1 MTQFIPLTAL
11 FESPTNPRKTYNQAA
26 LVELAETIKAVG
38 LLQPIKVRPM
48 PMMGDETHHTYEIIF
63 GHRRFRATKLAGLE
77 EIECDV
83 VDMTDEMVEQVQ
95 LIENLQRD
103 DVDPV
108 EEAEGLQRLIETHHM
123 RAEDL
128 AGTLGIKRTTI
139 YNKLKLSN
147 ASPKVKEACQQQIIG
162 SEIATQIARLP
173 QSIQAAALKRVTV
186 MKPHTE
192 AGQTTQKP
200 TALPLR
206 DALQILRGSFTVSLT
221 NAPFDPE
228 NTRLGGVQ
236 LDDCTACS
244 QCPSHSDN
252 EPALLADFGAGVC
265 TDTPCFEAKKA
276 AWVAWQI
283 QDARNRDVLIFE
295 GEHAKRICPH
305 GFAWSLEGWVDIK
318 DVSATLTGAA
328 NEEDQE
334 LDFAALCKIAGDKA
348 PTPAL
353 LVNEA
358 VVTRPNAPR
367 LIWIITNQEA
377 LELVEM
383 IEGPATFGTTG
394 NSDDDEEAAPQE
406 PPEVCAVRDTS
417 SWRKV
422 KTAITKAMRTTT
434 RDTEDLR
441 LVVKALLDGYQDVPE
456 SVLEAFGWDQAAI
469 DAFGEGRASL
479 YGLEG
484 DFVESKL
491 NDMSADDLA
500 ALALG
505 LSIDVIEFHGD
516 NGATRLL
523 LAERY
528 GVDVLK
534 ATKDQDE
541 AAADDEDEEEA
552 NEPATNTEKPAAD
565 ASTEIE
571 WKWPATANA

>member
-1 MTQFIPLTAL
+1 MKQFIPLTAL
-11 FESPTNPRKTYNQAA
+11 FESPTNPRKSYDQAD

-48 PMMGDETHHTYEIIF
+48 PMMGDDTHHTYEIIF
-63 GHRRFRATKLAGLE
+63 GHRRFRATKIAGQD

-95 LIENLQRD
+95 LIENLQRK

-108 EEAEGLQRLIETHHM
+108 EEAEGLQRLIETHQM

-186 MKPHTE
+186 LKPHTE

-206 DALQILRGSFTVSLT
+206 DALQILRGSFTVSLV
-221 NAPFDPE
+221 NAPFDQD
-228 NTRLGGVQ
+228 NTRLGSLQ
-236 LDDCTACS
+236 LADCTACTD
-244 QCPSHSDN
+244 CPKRSDN
-252 EPALLADFGAGVC
+252 EEALLADFGAGVC
-265 TDTPCFEAKKA
+265 TDTPCFDTKKA
-276 AWVAWQI
+276 AYVVWQI

-318 DVSATLTGAA
+318 DVSATLTGEG
-328 NEEDQE
+328 NEEDQK

-367 LIWIITNQEA
+367 LFWIITNQEA

-383 IEGPATFGTTG
+383 IEGPATFETSGDTQPP
-394 NSDDDEEAAPQE
+394 APTL
-406 PPEVCAVRDTS
+406 PPEVLAVRNTVTWD
-417 SWRKV
+417 KV
-422 KTAITKAMRTTT
+422 KTEIVKAIRKTERN
-434 RDTEDLR
+434 TEDLR
-441 LVVKALLDGYQDVPE
+441 LVVKALLSQSQEAPQ
-456 SVLEAFGWDQAAI
+456 SVMDAFGWQKDQI
-469 DAFGEGRASL
+469 EAFTKENAGRPINFYDERL
-479 YGLEG
+479 
-484 DFVESKL
+484 DFIEHQIK
-491 NDMSADDLA
+491 DMGADDLG

-505 LSIDVIEFHGD
+505 IALEEIDFED
-516 NGATRLL
+516 QGAPRLL

-534 ATKDQDE
+534 VTNAQDAATG
-541 AAADDEDEEEA
+541 DEDEEEA
-552 NEPATNTEKPAAD
+552 NEPAANAEKPAAD